1 MTVCSVPRL
10 ARPVFSSYQSTLT
23 KRSADA
29 TLRTLPSH
37 TMPRSLRVRV
47 DVPLLFNARQNQVRW
62 SSTNSNFRWLTVFSS
77 VLPFY
82 DEHPARRN
90 TACTPRTILAKR
102 ATSKVSTLVSETI
115 AVTSTNTPRNTIHR
129 DIEPRSRQLAIS
141 YFVGRPGSFRA
152 DGHERTPSRCRIPL
166 IFVRF
171 RTIRCLTISSCGLIF
186 GRPGWKIATHA
197 FWISMPKSI
206 RFVCWTVPRRSC
218 AVFPN
223 RNATQQ
229 RQFRLRGKSRVR
241 ARDERLAARY
251 RTDRMFRSD
260 VERTLDVEYRRR
272 CIGSPFA
279 FTVPAANVA
288 SSGSALKRHL

>member
-77 VLPFY
+77 VLPFF
-82 DEHPARRN
+82 DEYPARRN
-90 TACTPRTILAKR
+90 TACKPRTIFAKR
-102 ATSKVSTLVSETI
+102 ATSKVSTRVSETI

-171 RTIRCLTISSCGLIF
+171 RTIRRLTI
-186 GRPGWKIATHA
+186 
-197 FWISMPKSI
+197 
-206 RFVCWTVPRRSC
+206 
-218 AVFPN
+218 
-223 RNATQQ
+223 
-229 RQFRLRGKSRVR
+229 
-241 ARDERLAARY
+241 
-251 RTDRMFRSD
+251 
-260 VERTLDVEYRRR
+260 
-272 CIGSPFA
+272 
-279 FTVPAANVA
+279 
-288 SSGSALKRHL
+288 